1 LVLGGTRI
9 HYASQNVSDIIRSA
23 IVNESATS
31 AKTIHRAL
39 LSVTDKTGLV
49 EFAQALAQFGVELI
63 STGGTARALREAGLQ
78 VKDISDLTGFPEMLD
93 GRVKTLHPRVHG
105 GLLYIRGNAEHEAA
119 VAAHGIEPIDLVVVN
134 LYAFEKTAAQAG
146 VAFGHLIENID
157 IGGPS
162 MVRSAAKNFEDV
174 AIVTRVADYP
184 ALMEE
189 LRTNAGALSR
199 ATRWRLAR
207 QAFAT
212 TAAYDTAIANT
223 LDRIAEAPAPATP
236 AEPDMNALPAT
247 LRINFPLA
255 QSLRYGENPHQ
266 RAALYADGSGLGVAG
281 ATQLQGKELS
291 FNNLVDLD
299 ACWEL
304 AQEFPTGDSEPA
316 AVIIVKHTNPC
327 GAATGATVLEAYQK
341 ALAAD
346 PVSAFGGVIGINRE
360 VDGDAAEEIAKLF
373 VEAIA
378 APAFTAE
385 ARQRFAAKRN
395 LRLVEVHAAP
405 VRPVAKQV
413 SGGMLLQDADTG
425 RVTESELK
433 VVTWRPPSAEE
444 LRSLLFAW
452 RIAKHVKSNAIVYA
466 RDGQT
471 LGVGA
476 GQMSR
481 VDAARFGA
489 MKAVLPLKGCVAA
502 SDAFFPFPDGLET
515 VAEAGATAV
524 IQPGGSV
531 KDQDV
536 IDAADRLGIAMVFTG
551 IRHFRH

>member
-1 LVLGGTRI
+1 MSGEKRI
-9 HYASQNVSDIIRSA
+9 R
-23 IVNESATS
+23 
-31 AKTIHRAL
+31 RAL

-49 EFAQALAQFGVELI
+49 EFAHALAGFGVELV
-63 STGGTARALREAGLQ
+63 STGGTARALREAGLA

-105 GLLYIRGNAEHEAA
+105 GLLYIRGNVEHEAA
-119 VAAHGIEPIDLVVVN
+119 VAAHGIEPIDMVVVN

-146 VAFGHLIENID
+146 VAFGHLIENVD

-174 AIVTRVADYP
+174 AIVTRVADY
-184 ALMEE
+184 AGLAEE
-189 LRTNAGALSR
+189 LKAAGGALSR
-199 ATRWRLAR
+199 ETRWRLAR

-212 TAAYDTAIANT
+212 TAAYDSAIANT
-223 LDRIAEAPAPATP
+223 LDKIVDAPLPSAVAELDATAFP
-236 AEPDMNALPAT
+236 TT
-247 LRINFPLA
+247 LRINFPME

-266 RAALYADGSGLGVAG
+266 RAALYSDGSGLGIAG
-281 ATQLQGKELS
+281 STQLQGKELS

-304 AQEFPTGDSEPA
+304 AQEFEQP

-327 GAATGATVLEAYQK
+327 GAATGTTILEAYQK

-346 PVSAFGGVIGINRE
+346 PVSAFGGVVGMNRV
-360 VDGDAAEEIAKLF
+360 VDGDASLEIAKLF

-378 APAFTAE
+378 APGFTAE
-385 ARQRFAAKRN
+385 ARERFAAKRN
-395 LRLVEVHAAP
+395 LRLVEVRPAEP
-405 VRPVAKQV
+405 RPVVKHV
-413 SGGMLLQDADTG
+413 SGGLLMQDADTG
-425 RVTESELK
+425 RVTEGELK
-433 VVTWRPPSAEE
+433 VVTWRPPTAQE

-452 RIAKHVKSNAIVYA
+452 RVAKHVKSNAIVYA

-471 LGVGA
+471 VGVGA

-489 MKAVLPLKGCVAA
+489 MKAMLPLAGTVAA

-515 VAEAGATAV
+515 VAAAGATAV

-531 KDQDV
+531 KDDEV
-536 IDAADRLGIAMVFTG
+536 IAAADRLGLAMVFTG